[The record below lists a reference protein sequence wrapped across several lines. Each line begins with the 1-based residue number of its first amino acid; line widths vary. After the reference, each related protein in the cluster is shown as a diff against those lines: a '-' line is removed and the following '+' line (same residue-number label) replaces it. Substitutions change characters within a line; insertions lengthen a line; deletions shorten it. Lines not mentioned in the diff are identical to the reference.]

1 MRGFEFQNRG
11 KYCASS
17 PCPVS
22 PRGGGEGENGAC
34 VKWRPFARMRRLSL
48 SLRRFCAGAGT
59 AESNFCDR
67 LWNDCNL
74 LIQAGIK
81 LFPPM

>member
-1 MRGFEFQNRG
+1 
-11 KYCASS
+11 
-17 PCPVS
+17 
-22 PRGGGEGENGAC
+22 
-34 VKWRPFARMRRLSL
+34 MRRLSL

-67 LWNDCNL
+67 LWNDCNF